1 MKRKYVVSPQDL
13 ILILSGL
20 HRLSDECYR
29 ENQIGKARE
38 VSDLILSLKKECNWN
53 KEDEEKLL

>member
-13 ILILSGL
+13 IF
-20 HRLSDECYR
+20 
-29 ENQIGKARE
+29 
-38 VSDLILSLKKECNWN
+38 SLKKECNWN